1 MTWFEVLK
9 FKPSFS
15 YPKWID
21 YGNRKKSVLE
31 YTKKLLDFGASWN
44 NIRNKLSKYTVED
57 EFDWVKQELSE

>member
-9 FKPSFS
+9 FESSFS

-44 NIRNKLSKYTVED
+44 NIRNKLSKYNVED